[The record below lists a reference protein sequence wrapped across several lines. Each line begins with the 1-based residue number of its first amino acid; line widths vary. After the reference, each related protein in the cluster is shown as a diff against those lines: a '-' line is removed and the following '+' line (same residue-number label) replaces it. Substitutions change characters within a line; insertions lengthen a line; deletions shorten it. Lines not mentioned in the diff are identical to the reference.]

1 MEQKI
6 FYYRNL
12 PHYQPA
18 QATFF
23 VTYRLVDSLPLS
35 VIRQLKED
43 FYREQKGIRATF
55 TNVNTQK
62 DEIYLL
68 RKKYFG
74 KFDEHLHKNL
84 NEPYWLQDDRI
95 AEIVAGSLHFL
106 AQRYFELWAYCIMPN
121 HVHILISMFADAPIL
136 YEVMQ
141 KHKGFTGMECNKILH
156 RNGQFWTHESYD
168 HVVRKNG
175 EFGRILTYIL
185 NNPVKAGF
193 IDNWQDWQGSYLNP
207 KM

>member
-6 FYYRNL
+6 YYQRNL

-23 VTYRLVDSLPLS
+23 VTYRLVDSLPLKF
-35 VIRQLKED
+35 IERLKQE
-43 FYREQKGIRATF
+43 FHRERARIES
-55 TNVNTQK
+55 NTP
-62 DEIYLL
+62 DEKEQEEATYLL

-74 KFDEHLHKNL
+74 KFDNQLHKNL
-84 NEPYWLQDDRI
+84 NEPYWLKDYGI
-95 AEIVAGSLHFL
+95 AEIVTNSLHFL
-106 AQRYFELWAYCIMPN
+106 AKRYFELWAYCIMPN
-121 HVHILISMFADAPIL
+121 HVHILITLSADAPIL
-136 YEVMQ
+136 YQVMQ
-141 KHKGFTGMECNKILH
+141 SHKGFTGMECNKILH

-168 HVVRKNG
+168 HVVRKD
-175 EFGRILTYIL
+175 EFGRIMTYIL

-193 IDNWQDWQGSYLNP
+193 IDNWENWKGSYLNP